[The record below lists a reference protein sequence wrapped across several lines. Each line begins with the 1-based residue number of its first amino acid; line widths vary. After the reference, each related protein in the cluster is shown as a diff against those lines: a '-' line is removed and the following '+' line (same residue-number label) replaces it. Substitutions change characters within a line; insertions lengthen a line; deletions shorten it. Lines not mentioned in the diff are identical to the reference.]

1 MDERFGRGDHP
12 WSPEGIFIDEFRFV
26 PSAEPEAQPYPCLKY
41 ANYFNFNLNLQLT
54 IVIALTSKSKVH
66 KPKPSRVVS
75 GTTPEDSILN
85 LCIKLCSI
93 LGLPKSIGLI
103 YGAVFASPKPVEAGQ
118 ICLKLKI
125 SRGSVSQG
133 LRFLKELGAI
143 RSEGLNGNRA
153 EHFVAEDHLRK
164 AIETFVSQKIGP
176 AFEELGEEVARL
188 EKDPSQPL
196 PEDLKEKLETI
207 RRWHSHGKLLL
218 PLVTG
223 FLKTMPLLTKK

>member
-1 MDERFGRGDHP
+1 M
-12 WSPEGIFIDEFRFV
+12 
-26 PSAEPEAQPYPCLKY
+26 
-41 ANYFNFNLNLQLT
+41 
-54 IVIALTSKSKVH
+54 IAVSSKSKLR
-66 KPKPSRVVS
+66 KPQASRVAHS
-75 GTTPEDSILN
+75 YSSEDSILN
-85 LCIKLCSI
+85 LCVKLCSI

-103 YGAVFASPKPVEAGQ
+103 YGAVFVSPEPVEAGQ
-118 ICLKLKI
+118 ICRKLKI

-207 RRWHSHGKLLL
+207 GRWHSHGKLLL

>member
-1 MDERFGRGDHP
+1 M
-12 WSPEGIFIDEFRFV
+12 
-26 PSAEPEAQPYPCLKY
+26 
-41 ANYFNFNLNLQLT
+41 
-54 IVIALTSKSKVH
+54 IALTSKSKVP
-66 KPKPSRVVS
+66 KPKPSRAVHTS
-75 GTTPEDSILN
+75 SPEDSILN
-85 LCIKLCSI
+85 LCVKLCFI

-103 YGAVFASPKPVEAGQ
+103 YGAVFVSPEPVEAGQ
-118 ICLKLKI
+118 ICRKLKI

-207 RRWHSHGKLLL
+207 GRWHSHGKLLL